1 MALCSRDNRSPTFDV
16 CDASPTVLHHREGGV
31 VSPSIIYHEED
42 LKDDKEALLGSY
54 HASKSYGSINEGSGD
69 PPEEAR
75 TYRSRFWILIVFT
88 LMNLVLSVEWAMFG
102 PISESMQAAF
112 PGWDA
117 TIVTL
122 TINGGIIAYIVAFIP
137 VCWAVQHFGL
147 RACLLS
153 TFGLATA
160 GTALRC
166 ITSTTPA
173 FTILCQVC
181 GVAVGLAAPMMLAG
195 PAMIANEWFPV
206 QERTT
211 AMGAGLAAILLVAAL
226 VYFPS
231 KPPSPPSVTSCQER
245 FTILPALKV
254 LIKNKKFILILVSY
268 GIFAGPPLVWLTVI
282 DYSLLP
288 LGFHQEKAMWVG
300 VSALMVSSLLPV
312 VVGRL
317 NDLLRGHTKT
327 LLLVLMMTTTV
338 FFFWFLLL
346 SYGVLPVT
354 DWQVYVTAVGSLSFS
369 LSTLPLFMEMAI
381 DLVYPSP
388 ELLVTAVMIAA
399 DNVTGMVFLFL
410 FHIPDSLH
418 LWTTYTLTLC
428 SSITIVP
435 LVAVSFPTTRMTIDT
450 D

>member
-1 MALCSRDNRSPTFDV
+1 MLVYSEIADSN
-16 CDASPTVLHHREGGV
+16 
-31 VSPSIIYHEED
+31 

-211 AMGAGLAAILLVAAL
+211 AMG
-226 VYFPS
+226 
-231 KPPSPPSVTSCQER
+231 
-245 FTILPALKV
+245 
-254 LIKNKKFILILVSY
+254 
-268 GIFAGPPLVWLTVI
+268 
-282 DYSLLP
+282 
-288 LGFHQEKAMWVG
+288 
-300 VSALMVSSLLPV
+300 
-312 VVGRL
+312 
-317 NDLLRGHTKT
+317 
-327 LLLVLMMTTTV
+327 
-338 FFFWFLLL
+338 
-346 SYGVLPVT
+346 
-354 DWQVYVTAVGSLSFS
+354 
-369 LSTLPLFMEMAI
+369 
-381 DLVYPSP
+381 
-388 ELLVTAVMIAA
+388 
-399 DNVTGMVFLFL
+399 
-410 FHIPDSLH
+410 
-418 LWTTYTLTLC
+418 
-428 SSITIVP
+428 
-435 LVAVSFPTTRMTIDT
+435 
-450 D
+450 